1 MEEKE
6 DIITITNP
14 KNLDF
19 YYNQKYFGTY
29 IVFWDSMGEYPNR
42 NYSWKI
48 FTTDGDYHIGYF
60 VIDRVV
66 RSGLVELLY
75 MNNKGEFRSQEVTK
89 RDLTKP
95 KVTPILTNFVRHH
108 NYK

>member
-14 KNLDF
+14 KNLDL

-29 IVFWDSMGEYPNR
+29 IVFYDSMNEYPNR
-42 NYSWKI
+42 NYSWQI
-48 FTTDGDYHIGYF
+48 LTTEEGYCVGYF
-60 VIDRVV
+60 IIDRVV
-66 RSGLVELLY
+66 RSGFVELLY
-75 MNNKGEFRSQEVTK
+75 MDNKGEIRSQKVPK
-89 RDLTKP
+89 KDLTKP
-95 KVTPILTNFVRHH
+95 KVTPILANFVIKY